1 MDSKLHF
8 QKLKLKIQPTIP
20 IREKVY
26 SHIKHEI
33 VNSQIP
39 EDAILVETRLAEQ
52 IGISRTPVR
61 EALHFLEKEGFLEL
75 LPRAG
80 YRVRRIDWD
89 EVEEIV
95 QIRKVVESL
104 AADWATT
111 RIQPEEIEA
120 LKENLRQS
128 EAAIQQGELS
138 AFPELDA
145 QFHEI
150 LARASGSKRLIDL
163 IQSLRSDMLRY
174 RIKSLHRKDT
184 ASLALEGHR
193 YIFECVVGKDSEAV
207 QLAVR
212 THLDDAKENIRLYA
226 FAHDETQE
234 SPIGGR

>member
-1 MDSKLHF
+1 MNQKLDF
-8 QKLKLKIQPTIP
+8 QKLKLKIEPPIS

-26 SHIKHEI
+26 NHIKHEI

-39 EDAILVETRLAEQ
+39 EDAILVETRLAEE

-61 EALHFLEKEGFLEL
+61 EALHFLAKEGFLEL

-80 YRVRRIDWD
+80 YRVRKIDWD

-104 AADWATT
+104 AANWAAT
-111 RIQPEEIEA
+111 RIRPEEIEA

-128 EAAIQQGELS
+128 KEAIQQGDLS
-138 AFPELDA
+138 IFPELDA

-163 IQSLRSDMLRY
+163 VQGLRSDMLRY
-174 RIKSLHRKDT
+174 RIKSLHRTDT
-184 ASLALEGHR
+184 AALALDGHR
-193 YIFECVVGKDSEAV
+193 RIFECVVEGNRSG
-207 QLAVR
+207 
-212 THLDDAKENIRLYA
+212 LDDAVRNHLDQAKRTIRLYA
-226 FAHDETQE
+226 FEEGEPRPHSDSEK
-234 SPIGGR
+234 